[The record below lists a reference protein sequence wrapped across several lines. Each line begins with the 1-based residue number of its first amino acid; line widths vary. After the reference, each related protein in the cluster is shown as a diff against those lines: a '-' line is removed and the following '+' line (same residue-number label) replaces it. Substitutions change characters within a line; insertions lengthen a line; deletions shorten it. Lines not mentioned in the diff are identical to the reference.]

1 MMAKLDL
8 NIVNFCGPM
17 KRLPVKKTYL
27 STIGFKSLPLGLQP
41 EQFGR
46 SQMKVTSLW
55 VLQALQDLV
64 RRDDPM
70 IRKRVRPPV
79 FSPMEQPRP
88 VKKRRLT
95 TASAAAPSSQSPSAA
110 APSPSS
116 QSPSAAEPKCCST
129 ESWSMTRLK
138 MLMQQPTE
146 ETSEYWRNVGGS
158 LEEMHRMLEP
168 DPEKQTEEQTEKEA
182 SSSSQCPKPKQIDVG
197 CSPSD
202 PSRVMD
208 HWTDGKAHSAP
219 IIQRMAKQQLTEN
232 NLQKLGAENML
243 MQGLLVHTKR
253 RMRLQ
258 LTGDW

>member
-1 MMAKLDL
+1 MMAKLDF

-27 STIGFKSLPLGLQP
+27 STRAFKSLPLGLQP

-46 SQMKVTSLW
+46 SEMKVTSRW
-55 VLQALQDLV
+55 VLKALQDLV

-79 FSPMEQPRP
+79 FSPMELPLAP
-88 VKKRRLT
+88 LKKRRLT
-95 TASAAAPSSQSPSAA
+95 TPSAAAPSSQSPSAA

-138 MLMQQPTE
+138 LLMQQPTE
-146 ETSEYWRNVGGS
+146 ETQKYWRNEAGS

-182 SSSSQCPKPKQIDVG
+182 NSPSQCPKPMQIDVG
-197 CSPSD
+197 CSPSG
-202 PSRVMD
+202 PSRGMD
-208 HWTDGKAHSAP
+208 HWTKRLPHSAP
-219 IIQRMAKQQLTEN
+219 IIQRMAKQHLTEN
-232 NLQKLGAENML
+232 NLRALAAENML
-243 MQGLLVHTKR
+243 MQGRLKHT
-253 RMRLQ
+253 MRQMRGQ
-258 LTGDW
+258 LT